1 MTFCDRCVQRLR
13 GAIPFASG
21 GPRVQCLGAH
31 LKGDAN
37 TTMVGTRMKTWL
49 AMLAAGIAVAGAL
62 VATALPAILQSLGLH
77 PEFEGQRY
85 LLPEG
90 RALIIATSHDRLGEG
105 GTETGVAASELTA
118 PYYEF
123 KGGRVDVD
131 IASIQG
137 GTIPFDPVTLSRFIR
152 SHYDERFLE
161 DPVLQSKVKNSMRI
175 DDIDFK
181 RYDVIYLA
189 GGWGAAYDLG
199 QSEVL
204 GRKITEAWAAG
215 KVVGGICHGPLGL
228 LRAKDESGQPLVR
241 GRRVT
246 GVTDKQ
252 VEELDISI
260 TPLHPERELRAAG
273 ALFESATAF
282 RDFFANHVVVDGRLV
297 TGQNQNAGAEVA
309 NLMMKAA
316 GGMRR

>member
-1 MTFCDRCVQRLR
+1 
-13 GAIPFASG
+13 
-21 GPRVQCLGAH
+21 
-31 LKGDAN
+31 
-37 TTMVGTRMKTWL
+37 MKTRL
-49 AMLAAGIAVAGAL
+49 AILVAGLVAAGAVV
-62 VATALPAILQSLGLH
+62 VAALPTVLHSLGLH

-105 GTETGVAASELTA
+105 GAETGVAASELTA
-118 PYYEF
+118 PYYEL

-131 IASIQG
+131 IASVRG
-137 GTIPFDPVTLSRFIR
+137 GQIPFDPVTLSRFIR
-152 SHYDERFLE
+152 THYDERFLE
-161 DPVLQSKVKNSMRI
+161 DPVLQHKVKNSMRV

-181 RYDVIYLA
+181 RYDVVYLA

-199 QSEVL
+199 QSEAL
-204 GRKITEAWAAG
+204 GQKITEAWAAG
-215 KVVGGICHGPLGL
+215 KVVGGVCHGPLGL
-228 LRAKDESGQPLVR
+228 LRAKDESGQPLVK

-246 GVTDKQ
+246 GVTNKQ
-252 VEELDISI
+252 VAGLDISI
-260 TPLHPERELRAAG
+260 TPMHPERELRAAG
-273 ALFESATAF
+273 AVFESATAF

-316 GGMRR
+316 GGTRR

>member
-1 MTFCDRCVQRLR
+1 
-13 GAIPFASG
+13 
-21 GPRVQCLGAH
+21 
-31 LKGDAN
+31 
-37 TTMVGTRMKTWL
+37 MVGTRMKTRL
-49 AMLAAGIAVAGAL
+49 AILAAGLAVAGAL
-62 VATALPAILQSLGLH
+62 VVTALPAVLQSLGLH

-123 KGGRVDVD
+123 KSGRVDVD
-131 IASIQG
+131 IASIRG
-137 GTIPFDPVTLSRFIR
+137 GNIPFDPVTLSRFIR

-199 QSEVL
+199 QSEAL
-204 GRKITEAWAAG
+204 GQKITEAWAAG
-215 KVVGGICHGPLGL
+215 KVVGGVCHGPLGL

-252 VEELDISI
+252 VAELDISI
-260 TPLHPERELRAAG
+260 TPMHPERELRAAG
-273 ALFESATAF
+273 AMFESATAF

-316 GGMRR
+316 GGTRR